1 MHEPCDVNTL
11 KHLKQII
18 SRLSVLC
25 DTGTFEGIFK
35 MYIDY
40 LLTFMAMQ

>member
-25 DTGTFEGIFK
+25 DSGTFEGIFIMFCK
-35 MYIDY
+35 LKHSNVLI
-40 LLTFMAMQ
+40 